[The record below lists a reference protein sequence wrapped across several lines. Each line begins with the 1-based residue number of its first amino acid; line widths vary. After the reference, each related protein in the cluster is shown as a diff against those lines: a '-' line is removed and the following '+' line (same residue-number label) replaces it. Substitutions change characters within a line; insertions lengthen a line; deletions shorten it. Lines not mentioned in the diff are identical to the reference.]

1 MKKKIIIAAAS
12 LLTVSLISG
21 LAIFLVWFDVF
32 PHDQF
37 DKQLRAAIDKHR
49 GGAIQISNIT
59 HFSWDR
65 MYIYTPYSQAEG
77 VNGEKIDVDE
87 GYCVLLFKEK
97 GKTIYHLTFNR
108 RSGDFAG
115 EHREEGYTPEEAM
128 FSVEDGGHKYWPHL
142 KWVQKKAA

>member
-1 MKKKIIIAAAS
+1 MKKKIIIVAAS
-12 LLTVSLISG
+12 LLTVGLISG
-21 LAIFLVWFDVF
+21 LAILLVGFDVF

-37 DKQLRAAIDKHR
+37 DKRLRAAIDTHR
-49 GGAIQISNIT
+49 GGVVKISDIS

-65 MYIYTPYSQAEG
+65 MYVFPPYSQAVG
-77 VNGEKIDVDE
+77 VNGEKIYVDE
-87 GYCVLLFKEK
+87 GCCVLLFKEK

-108 RSGDFAG
+108 RFGDFSG
-115 EHREEGYTPEEAM
+115 EHREEGYTPEEAL